1 MSSGAVAAMDGAGSD
16 RALTAAP
23 PAHALPVAAPATAP
37 ALAAATNNG
46 SIALTAAA
54 PAASAA
60 APIEDRSGAVAL
72 ALAPAATVP
81 EPHLPA
87 TAERIA
93 AIDFADQA
101 RRTLL
106 DPVPRLATQI
116 EPGVA
121 RVLWLAA
128 NAYHPIQERNVADAA
143 RLVAMP
149 DDAALRTRALAPAE
163 ARRLNDQ
170 ARVFVARRNILE
182 AFNSQLHAFGANPRD
197 PDVAGNLAQLYL
209 KLSPPQPDLARQVAL
224 LAIAVRGT
232 LFHTAR
238 VEDWHTFAVASALG
252 GREVDATNALFVTL
266 ALTGDADRSCTAALT
281 ALAGY
286 GERLLRPAE
295 ALFYRVQA
303 QGRGY
308 DSPACAWPP
317 NWAAVSRL
325 P

>member
-1 MSSGAVAAMDGAGSD
+1 VSSGTVAALDGAGSD
-16 RALTAAP
+16 GALTVAPSAHAAPAAAPTAAP
-23 PAHALPVAAPATAP
+23 AVAAAMS
-37 ALAAATNNG
+37 NG
-46 SIALTAAA
+46 PIALTGAA
-54 PAASAA
+54 PAASAPA
-60 APIEDRSGAVAL
+60 LIEDRSGAVAS
-72 ALAPAATVP
+72 ALAPAATAT

-87 TAERIA
+87 AAEHA
-93 AIDFADQA
+93 AAVDFADQA

-128 NAYHPIQERNVADAA
+128 NAYHPIQERSVADAA

-149 DDAALRTRALAPAE
+149 DDVALRTRTLAPAE

-182 AFNSQLHAFGANPRD
+182 AFNSQLRAFGANPRD
-197 PDVAGNLAQLYL
+197 PDVAANLAQLYL
-209 KLSPPQPDLARQVAL
+209 RLSPPQPDVARQVAL
-224 LAIAVRGT
+224 VAIALRGS
-232 LFHTAR
+232 LFHSAR
-238 VEDWHTFAVASALG
+238 MEDWHTFAVASALG

-266 ALTGDADRSCTAALT
+266 ALAGDADRGCTAALT

-286 GERLLRPAE
+286 GGRLLRPVE
-295 ALFYRVQA
+295 AMFYRVQA
-303 QGRGY
+303 QGRSY

>member
-1 MSSGAVAAMDGAGSD
+1 M
-16 RALTAAP
+16 
-23 PAHALPVAAPATAP
+23 
-37 ALAAATNNG
+37 AAATSNAP
-46 SIALTAAA
+46 IALTAAA
-54 PAASAA
+54 PATSAA

-72 ALAPAATVP
+72 ALAPAAAVP
-81 EPHLPA
+81 EPHLPSA
-87 TAERIA
+87 AEHTA
-93 AIDFADQA
+93 AIDFADQG

-106 DPVPRLATQI
+106 DRVPRLATQI

-149 DDAALRTRALAPAE
+149 DDAALRTLTLAPAE

-182 AFNSQLHAFGANPRD
+182 AFNSQLRAFGANPRD
-197 PDVAGNLAQLYL
+197 PEVAGNLAQLYL
-209 KLSPPQPDLARQVAL
+209 KLSPPQPDVARQVAL
-224 LAIAVRGT
+224 VAIALRGS

-238 VEDWHTFAVASALG
+238 AEDWHTFAVASALG

-266 ALTGDADRSCTAALT
+266 ALAGDAERGCTAALT

-286 GERLLRPAE
+286 GERLLRPVE
-295 ALFYRVQA
+295 ALFYRVRA

-317 NWAAVSRL
+317 NWAAISRF